1 MLKHNYFLQY
11 FLYYLAMEKFLIAK
25 NSSFTIGGVFYL
37 FVRGLSAKN
46 LKLGVFFDEMNYMLK
61 SNNKKKNE

>member
-1 MLKHNYFLQY
+1 
-11 FLYYLAMEKFLIAK
+11 MEKFLNEDYHSENLKLICELG
-25 NSSFTIGGVFYL
+25 IGGVFYL